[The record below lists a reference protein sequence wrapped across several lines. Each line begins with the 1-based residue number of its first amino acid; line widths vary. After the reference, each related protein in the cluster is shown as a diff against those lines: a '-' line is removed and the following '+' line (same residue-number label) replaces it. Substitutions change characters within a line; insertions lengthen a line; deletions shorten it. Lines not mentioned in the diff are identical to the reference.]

1 MVNWALLAG
10 LLIPNIVGWLGTLTM
25 IGQVDRKDGQAWCQL
40 LKKPTWKPP
49 TWIFGPM
56 WTTVYFLMGYASYLV
71 FETACG
77 FTQQAII
84 PLSLYGGQLILNWT
98 WTPVFFGLHN
108 LKLSF
113 FHILAVDAAAVAS
126 TISFM
131 FVNSTAGY
139 LMLPYLGWLGVV
151 SFLSYNVWQFNKDD
165 ITSA

>member
-1 MVNWALLAG
+1 MNDMNGINKNVFY
-10 LLIPNIVGWLGTLTM
+10 VF
-25 IGQVDRKDGQAWCQL
+25 R
-40 LKKPTWKPP
+40 LK
-49 TWIFGPM
+49 
-56 WTTVYFLMGYASYLV
+56 
-71 FETACG
+71 
-77 FTQQAII
+77 
-84 PLSLYGGQLILNWT
+84 
-98 WTPVFFGLHN
+98 VFFDCYSLLTS
-108 LKLSF
+108 LKFNCFIFQSF